1 MNPYSS
7 TLLNDLHHHFPELLY
22 RQERF
27 QTIQDVLQYVV
38 DVASVNHFQ
47 QEQGRYI
54 SGLSVPSQEP
64 EEKEEK
70 VYNFT
75 ESSSAYS
82 TPVSSSSVFAPVS
95 FSASPSASSS
105 PVVPASPS
113 VPAVPAVP
121 ISDSSEAEA
130 LLQALFRRRS
140 YAPVSQSSTSRFRM
154 SVPFNLSSFLS
165 SEYSAP
171 VPSAL
176 HGLSQLNDLLRPVII
191 RPTDQH
197 LSENTYVY
205 RSEISLNDNCS
216 ICQDPMEAG
225 QETRTILACSHCFHR
240 DCIDRWFQEH
250 VQCPTC
256 RHDVREST

>member
-22 RQERF
+22 RPERF
-27 QTIQDVLQYVV
+27 QTVQDVLQYVV

-54 SGLSVPSQEP
+54 SGLSGSSGSSVPSQEP

-75 ESSSAYS
+75 ASSSAYS

-95 FSASPSASSS
+95 SSSSPSPSSS
-105 PVVPASPS
+105 PV
-113 VPAVPAVP
+113 VP
-121 ISDSSEAEA
+121 ISDSSEASNQAEA

-171 VPSAL
+171 APSAL
-176 HGLSQLNDLLRPVII
+176 HGLSQLNDLLRPIII

>member
-22 RQERF
+22 RHERF
-27 QTIQDVLQYVV
+27 QTVQDVLQYVV

-47 QEQGRYI
+47 QEQARYI
-54 SGLSVPSQEP
+54 SGSQEP

-75 ESSSAYS
+75 ASSSAYS
-82 TPVSSSSVFAPVS
+82 TPVSSSASAPVS
-95 FSASPSASSS
+95 SSPASSASTSSS
-105 PVVPASPS
+105 AVPTVPT
-113 VPAVPAVP
+113 VPAVPA
-121 ISDSSEAEA
+121 SDSSEASNQAEA

-140 YAPVSQSSTSRFRM
+140 YAPVSQPSTSRFRM
-154 SVPFNLSSFLS
+154 SVPFSLSSFLS

-171 VPSAL
+171 APSAL
-176 HGLSQLNDLLRPVII
+176 HSLSQLNDLLRPVII

>member
-22 RQERF
+22 RQEQF
-27 QTIQDVLQYVV
+27 QTVQDILHYITE
-38 DVASVNHFQ
+38 VASVNHFQ
-47 QEQGRYI
+47 QERSRYI
-54 SGLSVPSQEP
+54 SGLSVPSQEL

-75 ESSSAYS
+75 ASSSAYS
-82 TPVSSSSVFAPVS
+82 TPVFAPAPASSSSASPA
-95 FSASPSASSS
+95 SASPASASS
-105 PVVPASPS
+105 
-113 VPAVPAVP
+113 
-121 ISDSSEAEA
+121 DSLEAEA

-140 YAPVSQSSTSRFRM
+140 YAPVSQPSTSRFRM
-154 SVPFNLSSFLS
+154 SVPFHLSSFLS
-165 SEYSAP
+165 SEYSASAP
-171 VPSAL
+171 PAPPASSAL
-176 HGLSQLNDLLRPVII
+176 HSLSQLNDLLRPVII

-240 DCIDRWFQEH
+240 ECIDRWFQEH

>member
-22 RQERF
+22 RHERF
-27 QTIQDVLQYVV
+27 QTVQDVLQYVV

-54 SGLSVPSQEP
+54 SGSQEP

-75 ESSSAYS
+75 ASSSAYS
-82 TPVSSSSVFAPVS
+82 TPVSSSSPSAPVS
-95 FSASPSASSS
+95 SSSASSASSS
-105 PVVPASPS
+105 A
-113 VPAVPAVP
+113 VPAVPVVP
-121 ISDSSEAEA
+121 ISDSSEASNQAEA

-140 YAPVSQSSTSRFRM
+140 YAPVSQPSTSRFRM
-154 SVPFNLSSFLS
+154 SVPLNLSSFLS

-171 VPSAL
+171 APSAL

>member
-1 MNPYSS
+1 
-7 TLLNDLHHHFPELLY
+7 
-22 RQERF
+22 
-27 QTIQDVLQYVV
+27 
-38 DVASVNHFQ
+38 
-47 QEQGRYI
+47 
-54 SGLSVPSQEP
+54 
-64 EEKEEK
+64 
-70 VYNFT
+70 
-75 ESSSAYS
+75 
-82 TPVSSSSVFAPVS
+82 
-95 FSASPSASSS
+95 
-105 PVVPASPS
+105 
-113 VPAVPAVP
+113 
-121 ISDSSEAEA
+121 
-130 LLQALFRRRS
+130 
-140 YAPVSQSSTSRFRM
+140 M
-154 SVPFNLSSFLS
+154 SVPLNLSSFLS

-171 VPSAL
+171 APSAL

-240 DCIDRWFQEH
+240 ECIDRWFQEH